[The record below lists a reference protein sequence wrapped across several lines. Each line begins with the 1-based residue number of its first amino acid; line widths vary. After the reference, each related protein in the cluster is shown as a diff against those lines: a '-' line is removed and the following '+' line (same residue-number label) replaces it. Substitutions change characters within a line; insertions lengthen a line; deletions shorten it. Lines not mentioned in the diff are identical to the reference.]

1 MIEGSSEIAIWF
13 RQRLLVSV
21 GNFQRAKHTNVHHSH
36 CLGSRWGE
44 SLLGEWAILLTMLVA
59 GYRHWLPWPR
69 VVSLCIVSF
78 DTKQSMLAIG
88 KNMICISDWRVTKVS
103 FPLGSKTLVCGCI
116 FVITKGERKEER
128 LLLTMGDEQADWW
141 LHEAVKWWWFTSLMD
156 V

>member
-21 GNFQRAKHTNVHHSH
+21 GNFQRAKHTNVHHSQ
-36 CLGSRWGE
+36 CSRDWAWGK
-44 SLLGEWAILLTMLVA
+44 SLLGGWEA
-59 GYRHWLPWPR
+59 GRNWGWRLWPN
-69 VVSLCIVSF
+69 VTPLSNVSTVLI
-78 DTKQSMLAIG
+78 KRMLAVG
-88 KNMICISDWRVTKVS
+88 RNMICISDWRVTKVS

-116 FVITKGERKEER
+116 FVITKVERKEER